1 MEEFIKFIKFI
12 RSIRSRVSFGQCL
25 SAAYSYR
32 RQSAPQGTMDL
43 IDLMD
48 FTDFIDPN

>member
-25 SAAYSYR
+25 SAALAAVDK
-32 RQSAPQGTMDL
+32 APHRGPQTL
-43 IDLMD
+43 
-48 FTDFIDPN
+48 

>member
-25 SAAYSYR
+25 SAALAAVAKAPPRGR
-32 RQSAPQGTMDL
+32 RPV
-43 IDLMD
+43 
-48 FTDFIDPN
+48 